1 MAERGRRRT
10 GRPRGRL
17 RGPAAADAAGAPGRA
32 VTPRAVAHPAGP
44 AEVTRPGPAS
54 GDPMAD
60 DLIRR
65 VMAAI
70 DGWIRANGLTALP
83 PHIAFEQAL
92 SILNAMDRS
101 FPAGDRE

>member
-1 MAERGRRRT
+1 MPERG
-10 GRPRGRL
+10 GAGPGG
-17 RGPAAADAAGAPGRA
+17 RGPPAADAATVPGRA
-32 VTPRAVAHPAGP
+32 VTPRAVAHIAGAP
-44 AEVTRPGPAS
+44 EATRPGAPS
-54 GDPMAD
+54 GDPMAN